1 MKSQT
6 LGTSTSIVE
15 VTHIDSR
22 SLWLY
27 VDGKEYFMSFE
38 DFPWFADA
46 TVRQI
51 SNVERHG
58 ANHFHWPAI
67 DVDLTLEMIE
77 NPGNYP
83 RKYKV
88 ANKASPPSR
97 GVD

>member
-6 LGTSTSIVE
+6 LGASTSIVE

-58 ANHFHWPAI
+58 AKHFHWPAI

-77 NPGNYP
+77 HPENYP
-83 RKYKV
+83 RKYKPG
-88 ANKASPPSR
+88 SGS
-97 GVD
+97 

>member
-6 LGTSTSIVE
+6 LGTSTAIVE

-58 ANHFHWPAI
+58 AGHFHWPAI

-77 NPGNYP
+77 HPENYP
-83 RKYKV
+83 RKYK
-88 ANKASPPSR
+88 KAYRLP
-97 GVD
+97 GTD